1 MARRAITLDQ
11 KIEKAKKSV
20 IQAKTKYEA
29 AQEELNALLKKKRD
43 MDNQKL
49 IKAFTNGDKTID
61 EVIGFI
67 NGKTELEEE

>member
-61 EVIGFI
+61 EVIDFI